1 VLRVHS
7 LGRPVRGELVR
18 LIMSASWVRCAG
30 LVMSPDWSRDGVS
43 TAVYTQWLQRWT
55 SGGCGVHRF
64 DPRHWALWSLSRWV
78 LTYVL
83 ATEVVTGIVLLLIMR
98 NQPITHRSLIW
109 FGIVTVASVI
119 HLEAAQGIERI
130 REMSAEGS
138 PYTHMQSVWFFAGAL
153 LLPSG
158 LLCALIAI
166 SFTHEWFRVF
176 RGRSV
181 AYRKVFSCATV
192 MLAGLG
198 AQAVLQAFYPAGHS
212 ATTAPYA
219 ALLLGALGSVAVL
232 LAGAVYRLVNYV
244 LVVGAIAA
252 TNPDKPLRNAL
263 GHFSDQLII
272 AASIGLG
279 YATSVFLLSR
289 PWSAPILLI
298 TVLAL
303 HMGLLLPQFR
313 AASRTDSKTG
323 LVDSAWWHDRAEDHL
338 ARARRISGR
347 AGVLMIDLDH
357 FKQVNDTYGHLAG
370 DEVLRAVADAIR
382 HSVRSYDLVGRWGG
396 EEFVVLLP
404 GVGPAETLAT
414 AERVRAAIC
423 SLVVTTRN
431 RANIEVAIGE
441 LGVSIGAGSF
451 PETATELSPLLLSTD
466 DALFRAKE
474 LGRNRT
480 VWARDELPRQRLNSM
495 P

>member
-1 VLRVHS
+1 
-7 LGRPVRGELVR
+7 
-18 LIMSASWVRCAG
+18 M
-30 LVMSPDWSRDGVS
+30 
-43 TAVYTQWLQRWT
+43 
-55 SGGCGVHRF
+55 
-64 DPRHWALWSLSRWV
+64 

-83 ATEVVTGIVLLLIMR
+83 AVEVITVVLAGVIGRSESVTQR
-98 NQPITHRSLIW
+98 ELIW
-109 FGIVTVASVI
+109 FGLLTAASVI

-153 LLPSG
+153 LLPFQ
-158 LLCALIAI
+158 LVTALIAI

-181 AYRKVFSCATV
+181 CYRKVFSAATV
-192 MLAGLG
+192 VLAVAG
-198 AQAVLQAFYPAGHS
+198 AQGVLYLFHS
-212 ATTAPYA
+212 GGSQPFA
-219 ALLLGALGSVAVL
+219 ALVLGPLGALAVV
-232 LAGAVYRLVNYV
+232 LAGSVYRLVNYV

-252 TNPDKPLRNAL
+252 TNPGKPLRNAL

-272 AASIGLG
+272 AAAIGLG
-279 YATSVFLLSR
+279 YATSVFLLTR

-323 LVDSAWWHDRAEDHL
+323 LVDSSWWHDRAEEHL
-338 ARARRISGR
+338 ARGRRINGR

-370 DEVLRAVADAIR
+370 DAVLRAVAEAIR

-404 GVGPAETLAT
+404 GAGQSDTLAT
-414 AERVRAAIC
+414 AERIRSAIC
-423 SLVVTTRN
+423 ALNVTTRDRSN
-431 RANIEVAIGE
+431 SDVTIGA
-441 LGVSIGAGSF
+441 LGVSVGAGSF
-451 PETATELSPLLLSTD
+451 PETATELSPLLLATD
-466 DALFRAKE
+466 DALFRAKD

-480 VWARDELPRQRLNSM
+480 VWARVELPRPRTSSL